1 MAHLSGRSASP
12 ELSSTTPSLREFFR
26 APVVALLNTPP
37 IINILPPSLPP
48 IIVLPPCSTLS
59 FQPASL
65 RPTASM
71 LEQELVEIKLPGRDP
86 VLPTLYY
93 SIGHPLVPEGKRCIV
108 FIHNTSP
115 TAMRTVHA
123 WEKKQQI
130 PSATEKGDLDALGL
144 FEVPEDM
151 LIFARDS
158 ASTDASSDAL
168 QAWLTPARLVSQEAR
183 TQLQEAADAAMGPSE
198 SITLEAPVRDA
209 EGNWSGGLAIERGDG
224 RCKPVKEDTRC
235 YTLAN
240 SYQSQKGIWSPASQS
255 QYCAL
260 QYSASAVAPFPMAA
274 MQQMPESTRKD
285 IEDHTSMLNIPA
297 LGLPGNTAH
306 NTLQLNVA
314 PAQRYGS
321 EKTLANS
328 LGFYGGNHNDNKDSP
343 ARFPN
348 MVMCSRL
355 PDTYTL
361 SKFHIPR
368 LGIYFTLRNFDS
380 ANFCGLN
387 YHGGIPRLRPRMG
400 DGLGH
405 VVVGAMPTATD
416 PVLKICESRLTRAST
431 TQANFAVDGQ
441 VVMDVRAHVIFMARM
456 FLLLLIF
463 LSNQLPPLLRLSHR
477 FRPPAE
483 RFFLLRRWANS
494 GVFHDKFFE
503 VDEHGD
509 LKDSPVLVYDRV
521 DMLGNPIE
529 PGGRPYAKPALPMS
543 KKKADRK
550 ALANQKHA
558 PGSDSDSNAAPRKRL
573 RSGKS
578 KAVILASSEEPSSA
592 SSESSQVRAKPKNV
606 YRSATKR
613 LADFQQKD
621 ATLIWHSTNY
631 VQINHEFVTR
641 TSSRAPTTSNTLAAA
656 PQDRAL
662 LVEMIDSEGDIDIDL
677 ETSPLDAVEQFFQ
690 DAGGIK
696 LVDRLTLSVISR
708 DHLAVKDAYQLLQQ
722 SSHLPISASSL
733 LDDAFKEMLASPD
746 SLETCLSIAR
756 IWPQFEHLQS
766 GDAGAALSL
775 KLRRQSIMQTT
786 FVVWTWLDTYCAG
799 QVRSA
804 LADAAPRNWIGRLA
818 KHVHTLM
825 STRAPSREL
834 RPAEFGLPG
843 LDGVYKFHQRKSLD
857 LDIPYQL
864 IVTIV
869 LDIIALWLHFP
880 TKANSRAQAWFID
893 TLIYACHPATLFLDS
908 VWFAFGHLETEVF
921 GDRNAKIP
929 APSAFA
935 PLASA
940 LYRSHL
946 CDRTSEEFL
955 LMTGMQQMLYEYQTH
970 TITAIAAPSPRDSR
984 QLQFMNLFLGYLL
997 ELEPLIDGYEK
1008 ITQPTAFQAAVNG
1021 KADFLLPFREHGP
1034 CRARSR
1040 LPGMSFDPRYVR
1052 TQGGLLSG
1060 LIFRAVI
1067 FSTPFA
1073 LQANT
1078 FFSSPDDWRSEYASF
1093 ASKPD
1098 AFFCNLA
1105 AYSRRKSNRG
1115 IHLVDE
1121 HWKAL
1126 NAPGCPD
1133 WEQNTRHGK
1142 YDFADCFKFLSAS
1155 NPSRFREIGD
1165 LIGFLLT
1172 ADFVY
1177 AGAVRQPSPETVG
1190 GMKGLEMLELTP
1202 PRERGVSGGFKKANV
1217 DEVKAGFSRLYRFL
1231 DAKLPQI
1238 SKDHMVFDAIMV
1250 ENSLCKMT
1258 RWHALK
1264 LILFVLHNT

>member
-1 MAHLSGRSASP
+1 
-12 ELSSTTPSLREFFR
+12 
-26 APVVALLNTPP
+26 
-37 IINILPPSLPP
+37 
-48 IIVLPPCSTLS
+48 
-59 FQPASL
+59 
-65 RPTASM
+65 
-71 LEQELVEIKLPGRDP
+71 
-86 VLPTLYY
+86 
-93 SIGHPLVPEGKRCIV
+93 
-108 FIHNTSP
+108 
-115 TAMRTVHA
+115 
-123 WEKKQQI
+123 
-130 PSATEKGDLDALGL
+130 
-144 FEVPEDM
+144 
-151 LIFARDS
+151 
-158 ASTDASSDAL
+158 
-168 QAWLTPARLVSQEAR
+168 
-183 TQLQEAADAAMGPSE
+183 
-198 SITLEAPVRDA
+198 
-209 EGNWSGGLAIERGDG
+209 
-224 RCKPVKEDTRC
+224 
-235 YTLAN
+235 
-240 SYQSQKGIWSPASQS
+240 
-255 QYCAL
+255 
-260 QYSASAVAPFPMAA
+260 
-274 MQQMPESTRKD
+274 
-285 IEDHTSMLNIPA
+285 
-297 LGLPGNTAH
+297 
-306 NTLQLNVA
+306 
-314 PAQRYGS
+314 
-321 EKTLANS
+321 
-328 LGFYGGNHNDNKDSP
+328 
-343 ARFPN
+343 
-348 MVMCSRL
+348 
-355 PDTYTL
+355 
-361 SKFHIPR
+361 
-368 LGIYFTLRNFDS
+368 
-380 ANFCGLN
+380 
-387 YHGGIPRLRPRMG
+387 
-400 DGLGH
+400 
-405 VVVGAMPTATD
+405 
-416 PVLKICESRLTRAST
+416 
-431 TQANFAVDGQ
+431 
-441 VVMDVRAHVIFMARM
+441 MARM

-463 LSNQLPPLLRLSHR
+463 LSNQLPLSYEFRIDSDRLLSAFSFSADGLTRE
-477 FRPPAE
+477 FVGP
-483 RFFLLRRWANS
+483 WANGPGFRAPDVAPGS
-494 GVFHDKFFE
+494 PTSHDGSDFVPQHTCRSAIQQRWRLHYNRFARHIPYAVVHDKFFE

-521 DMLGNPIE
+521 NMLGNPIE
-529 PGGRPYAKPALPMS
+529 PGGRPYAKPAPPMS

-550 ALANQKHA
+550 ALAKQKRELIVANADA

-578 KAVILASSEEPSSA
+578 KAVILASSEEPSSS

-631 VQINHEFVTR
+631 VQINHDC
-641 TSSRAPTTSNTLAAA
+641 SSRF
-656 PQDRAL
+656 AL
-662 LVEMIDSEGDIDIDL
+662 LVEMIDSEGDMDIDL
-677 ETSPLDAVEQFFQ
+677 ETSSLDAVEQFFQ

-722 SSHLPISASSL
+722 SSHLPISASYL
-733 LDDAFKEMLASPD
+733 LDNAFKEMLASPD

-799 QVRSA
+799 QVRSV
-804 LADAAPRNWIGRLA
+804 LADTAPRNWIGHLA

-825 STRAPSREL
+825 CTCAPSREL

-864 IVTIV
+864 I
-869 LDIIALWLHFP
+869 
-880 TKANSRAQAWFID
+880 ID
-893 TLIYACHPATLFLDS
+893 TLIYACHPATLFLNS

-970 TITAIAAPSPRDSR
+970 TITAIAASSPQSLLTTPQDSR

-1040 LPGMSFDPRYVR
+1040 LPGMSFNPRY
-1052 TQGGLLSG
+1052 
-1060 LIFRAVI
+1060 
-1067 FSTPFA
+1067 
-1073 LQANT
+1073 ANT

-1121 HWKAL
+1121 HWQAL
-1126 NAPGCPD
+1126 NAPGCLD

-1155 NPSRFREIGD
+1155 SPLRFREIGD

-1177 AGAVRQPSPETVG
+1177 ARAIRKPSPETVGTLIRNINAG

-1202 PRERGVSGGFKKANV
+1202 PHERGVSGGFK
-1217 DEVKAGFSRLYRFL
+1217 RLMWMR
-1231 DAKLPQI
+1231 
-1238 SKDHMVFDAIMV
+1238 
-1250 ENSLCKMT
+1250 
-1258 RWHALK
+1258 
-1264 LILFVLHNT
+1264 

>member
-12 ELSSTTPSLREFFR
+12 ELPSTTPSLREFFR

-71 LEQELVEIKLPGRDP
+71 LEQELVEIKLPGQVRSCSANFI
-86 VLPTLYY
+86 LL
-93 SIGHPLVPEGKRCIV
+93 IGHPLVPEGKRCIV

-151 LIFARDS
+151 LIFARNS

-240 SYQSQKGIWSPASQS
+240 SYQSQKGIWSPAQTSKVNGS
-255 QYCAL
+255 FDDNNL
-260 QYSASAVAPFPMAA
+260 MRRNLNIAVAPFPKAA

-314 PAQRYGS
+314 PAQPYGS

-343 ARFPN
+343 ARFTN

-361 SKFHIPR
+361 GKFHIPR
-368 LGIYFTLRNFDS
+368 LGIYFMLRNFDS

-387 YHGGIPRLRPRMG
+387 YHGRTPPIAPQGVDVANDASRMTFISYPPEQMG

-405 VVVGAMPTATD
+405 VVVGAMPTAKD
-416 PVLKICESRLTRAST
+416 PVLKMSAEMQHVDYESRLTRAST

-441 VVMDVRAHVIFMARM
+441 VVMDVRAHVIFMARI

-463 LSNQLPPLLRLSHR
+463 LSNQLPLSYDFRIDSDRLLSAFSFSADGLTRE
-477 FRPPAE
+477 FVGP
-483 RFFLLRRWANS
+483 WANGPGFRAPDVAPGS
-494 GVFHDKFFE
+494 PTSHDGSDLVPQHMCRSAIQQRWRLHYNRFASHIPYAVVHDKFFE

-529 PGGRPYAKPALPMS
+529 PGGRPYAKPAPPMS

-550 ALANQKHA
+550 ALANQKRELIAANADA

-578 KAVILASSEEPSSA
+578 KAVILASSEEPSSS

-613 LADFQQKD
+613 LADLQQKD
-621 ATLIWHSTNY
+621 TTLIWHSTNY

-662 LVEMIDSEGDIDIDL
+662 LVEMIDSEGDMDIDL

-733 LDDAFKEMLASPD
+733 LDNAFKEMLASPD

-775 KLRRQSIMQTT
+775 KLRQQSIMQTT

-804 LADAAPRNWIGRLA
+804 LADAAPRNWIGSLA

-825 STRAPSREL
+825 STR
-834 RPAEFGLPG
+834 
-843 LDGVYKFHQRKSLD
+843 
-857 LDIPYQL
+857 
-864 IVTIV
+864 
-869 LDIIALWLHFP
+869 
-880 TKANSRAQAWFID
+880 
-893 TLIYACHPATLFLDS
+893 
-908 VWFAFGHLETEVF
+908 
-921 GDRNAKIP
+921 
-929 APSAFA
+929 
-935 PLASA
+935 
-940 LYRSHL
+940 
-946 CDRTSEEFL
+946 
-955 LMTGMQQMLYEYQTH
+955 
-970 TITAIAAPSPRDSR
+970 
-984 QLQFMNLFLGYLL
+984 
-997 ELEPLIDGYEK
+997 
-1008 ITQPTAFQAAVNG
+1008 
-1021 KADFLLPFREHGP
+1021 
-1034 CRARSR
+1034 
-1040 LPGMSFDPRYVR
+1040 
-1052 TQGGLLSG
+1052 GLLSG

-1155 NPSRFREIGD
+1155 NLSTLQGD
-1165 LIGFLLT
+1165 
-1172 ADFVY
+1172 
-1177 AGAVRQPSPETVG
+1177 
-1190 GMKGLEMLELTP
+1190 
-1202 PRERGVSGGFKKANV
+1202 
-1217 DEVKAGFSRLYRFL
+1217 
-1231 DAKLPQI
+1231 
-1238 SKDHMVFDAIMV
+1238 
-1250 ENSLCKMT
+1250 
-1258 RWHALK
+1258 W
-1264 LILFVLHNT
+1264 